1 MRRRSVLKAGV
12 AAAAGVTAT
21 TWLRPTV
28 ARAAAGD
35 PIRPLVILTLPE
47 AESPQQWQAA
57 EIMQAAFQQL
67 GLKLILRPLPDQE
80 QGQIIW
86 YQRTRWDAG
95 MWSMVGR
102 PERSDPDELTYNLFV
117 SANAKS
123 GYDFV
128 GYVNPEYD
136 KLAQEQR
143 SELDLNKR
151 RQLIIEAQ
159 ELINHDQPY
168 GFLVHPINQFVFNK
182 NIWDENSVV
191 DQAGIGIRNF
201 WTWLSITPKSSQRDV
216 ILNSVAPSAT
226 LNPFYIPG
234 AQGSWITELVWDRL
248 MRVGPDGMPKPWA
261 AEKVTRP
268 SETTVE
274 FTLRSGMK
282 WSDGQP
288 VTVDDAVF
296 SLTTPGVDDKSPMY
310 KPFVANIAK
319 VEATGGNDVRITLN
333 RPDAAFLTS
342 SLSKLNLAPKH
353 VWQPILDGLKGK
365 PQSLESIQEP
375 KPVGSGPFSMVHFS
389 LAEEVVLQA
398 NPDHW
403 AKPKV
408 ARWIWRVMPNVAAA
422 LGALKSGEINF
433 LADYTGDPKVLSDL
447 VSSMPALKLSKAVD
461 IGFFF
466 LAYNERR
473 PPFND
478 VHFRQALSAAIDR
491 DEIAQDAWGG
501 AGVPANSFISPA
513 LKFWH
518 DEGIAKKMP
527 GGNLDG
533 AKKILQDAGYV
544 LVDGRLH
551 YPAGVKETTP
561 TYS

>member
-1 MRRRSVLKAGV
+1 MRRRSVLKAGLA
-12 AAAAGVTAT
+12 AAAAGVTST
-21 TWLRPTV
+21 TWLEP
-28 ARAAAGD
+28 AAAQAAGD
-35 PIRPLVILTLPE
+35 PIRPLVILTLSE

-67 GLKLILRPLPDQE
+67 GLNVILRPLPDQE
-80 QGQIIW
+80 QFQIVW
-86 YQRTRWDAG
+86 EQRTRWDAA

-117 SANAKS
+117 SSNAKS

-128 GYVNPEYD
+128 GYDNPEYD
-136 KLAQEQR
+136 KLAQAQR

-151 RQLIIEAQ
+151 RQLIIQAQ

-168 GFLVHPINQFVFNK
+168 GFLVYPINMFAFNK
-182 NIWDENSVV
+182 NIWDASSVV
-191 DQAGIGIRNF
+191 DEEGIGIRNF
-201 WTWLSITPKSSQRDV
+201 WTWLSITPKGSQRDI

-226 LNPFYIPG
+226 LNPFFIPG
-234 AQGSWITELVWDRL
+234 AEGSWITELVWDRL
-248 MRVGPDGMPKPWA
+248 MRVGPDGMPRPWA
-261 AEKVTRP
+261 AEKVMRP
-268 SETTVE
+268 TELTVE
-274 FTLRSGMK
+274 LTLRSGMK

-296 SLTTPGVDDKSPMY
+296 SLTAPGVDDKSPMY
-310 KPFVANIAK
+310 KPFVLNIAK
-319 VEATGGNDVRITLN
+319 VEATGGNDFRVSLN

-342 SLSKLNLAPKH
+342 TLSKLNLAPKH
-353 VWQPILDGLKGK
+353 IWQPILDGLKGK
-365 PQSLESIQEP
+365 PQNLESIQEP

-398 NPDHW
+398 NPEHW
-403 AKPKV
+403 AKPKA

-433 LADYTGDPKVLSDL
+433 LSDYTGDPKVLTDL
-447 VSSMPALKLSKAVD
+447 VKSMPALELSKAVD

-466 LAYNERR
+466 LAYNLRR

-491 DEIAQDAWGG
+491 DEMAQDAWGG
-501 AGVPANSFISPA
+501 AGVPANSWISPA
-513 LKFWH
+513 LKFWY
-518 DEGIAKKMP
+518 DKGIVERVP
-527 GGNLDG
+527 GRNLEG

-544 LVDGRLH
+544 LVNGKLH
-551 YPAGVKETTP
+551 YPAGVKEVTP

>member
-1 MRRRSVLKAGV
+1 MKRRSVLKAGV
-12 AAAAGVTAT
+12 AAAAASVTGAS
-21 TWLRPTV
+21 WLTS
-28 ARAAAGD
+28 AAAETAGD
-35 PIRPLVILTLPE
+35 PIRELVILTLPE

-67 GLKLILRPLPDQE
+67 GLKVTLRPLPDQE
-80 QGQIIW
+80 QGQIVW
-86 YQRTRWDAG
+86 YQRTRWDAA

-128 GYVNPEYD
+128 GYVNPAYD
-136 KLAQEQR
+136 KIAEEQR
-143 SELDLNKR
+143 SELDLKKR
-151 RQLIIEAQ
+151 QQLIIQAQ
-159 ELINHDQPY
+159 ELINQDQPY
-168 GFLVHPINQFVFNK
+168 GFLVYPINQFVFNK
-182 NIWDENSVV
+182 DIWDANSLV

-201 WTWLSITPKSSQRDV
+201 WTWINIAPKGSQRDI

-234 AQGSWITELVWDRL
+234 AEGSWITELVWDRL

-261 AEKVTRP
+261 AERVTRP
-268 SETTVE
+268 TETTVE
-274 FTLRSGMK
+274 LTLRSGMN

-310 KPFVANIAK
+310 KPFVANIAN
-319 VEATGGNDVRITLN
+319 VEATGGNNVRITLK
-333 RPDAAFLTS
+333 RPDAAFLTTT
-342 SLSKLNLAPKH
+342 LSKLNLAPKH
-353 VWQPILDGLKGK
+353 IWQPKLDSLQGK
-365 PQSLESIQEP
+365 PQTLENIQEP

-403 AKPKV
+403 AKPKA

-422 LGALKSGEINF
+422 LGALKSGELNF
-433 LADYTGDPKVLSDL
+433 LSDYTGDPKVLNDL
-447 VSSMPALKLSKAVD
+447 VKSMPSLEERKAVD

-491 DEIAQDAWGG
+491 NEIAADAWGG

-513 LKFWH
+513 LKFWN
-518 DEGIAKKMP
+518 DEGVADRLP
-527 GGNLDG
+527 GHDVEG
-533 AKKILQDAGYV
+533 AKKILKDAGYV
-544 LVDGRLH
+544 LVGERLH
-551 YPAGVKETTP
+551 YPAGMKETTP
-561 TYS
+561 VYS